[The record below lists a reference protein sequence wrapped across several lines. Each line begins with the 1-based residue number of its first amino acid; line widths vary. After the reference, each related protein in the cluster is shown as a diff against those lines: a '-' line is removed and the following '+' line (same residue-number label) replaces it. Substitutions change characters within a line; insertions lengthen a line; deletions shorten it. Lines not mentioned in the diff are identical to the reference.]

1 MKNCAVNRLMGLIE
15 DPSNEVLKFGEL
27 RFKVLGYSTY
37 NPYLIIA
44 RTADSQVSTVTQ
56 LDGEDA
62 GHVWTIQDLND
73 KQITVEDQ
81 VALLSLSDKYGL
93 KKLYN
98 ARGGIVLNL
107 DDLQYCTGLEYL
119 NTGRE
124 ANYTASPNDKMSG
137 SFKSL
142 ENLPLNTINLASR
155 YITDD
160 ISLIKTM
167 PLVTT
172 LVLSLGSIYTVNTI
186 AQKFPNVLS
195 LNLASEISEVGGT
208 INDLPNKANIQQVIL
223 GSHCRITGDISSLS
237 SCVNLEDFRLMSSQ
251 TTISGRL
258 DDLIETNVFKWS
270 ALKILTLNN
279 TIHYTTAA
287 ADIVDAVIH
296 ANNLSASKDKSHTE
310 NGVTVQR
317 YFAGGTWDAQ

>member
-1 MKNCAVNRLMGLIE
+1 MKNCLVNRLMGSIE
-15 DPSNEVLKFGEL
+15 DPSNEVLKLGEL

-37 NPYLIIA
+37 NPYLAIA
-44 RTADSQVSTVTQ
+44 RTADSQVSIITQ
-56 LDGEDA
+56 LDGVHA
-62 GHVWTIQDLND
+62 GEEWILTNSSERKIQV
-73 KQITVEDQ
+73 QDQ

-93 KKLYN
+93 NKLYN
-98 ARGGIVLNL
+98 SRGGIVLNL

-119 NTGRE
+119 DTGRE

-142 ENLPLNTINLASR
+142 ENLPLNTIVIASR

-167 PLVTT
+167 PLVTKLT
-172 LVLSLGSIYTVNTI
+172 LSLGSVYTIGTI
-186 AQKFPNVLS
+186 AQKFPNVLY
-195 LNLASEISEVGGT
+195 LNLASEISEVRGT
-208 INDLPNKANIQQVIL
+208 INDLPNKANIKQVIF
-223 GSHCRITGDISSLS
+223 GSSVRITGELINLS
-237 SCVNLEDFRLMSSQ
+237 SCVNLEDFRIQSSQ

-258 DDLIETNVFKWS
+258 DDLIENNVFKWS
-270 ALKILTLNN
+270 ALKYLILNN
-279 TIHYTTAA
+279 NIHYTTAA

-296 ANNLSASKDKSHTE
+296 ANSPSELKNKSHTE

>member
-1 MKNCAVNRLMGLIE
+1 MKNCVVTRLMGSIE
-15 DPSNEVLKFGEL
+15 DPSNEILKFGEL

-37 NPYLIIA
+37 NPYLTIA

-56 LDGEDA
+56 LDGE
-62 GHVWTIQDLND
+62 HVGEIWTIQSSDD
-73 KQITVEDQ
+73 KKLTIEDQ

-124 ANYTASPNDKMSG
+124 AAFTASPNDKMLG

-142 ENLPLNTINLASR
+142 ENLPLNTIVIASR

-167 PLVTT
+167 PLVTK
-172 LVLSLGSIYTVNTI
+172 LDISLGSVYTIDTI

-195 LNLASEISEVGGT
+195 LHLASEISEVRGT
-208 INDLPNKANIQQVIL
+208 INDLPNKANIKQVVF
-223 GSHCRITGDISSLS
+223 GSNTRVIGDISSLS
-237 SCVNLEDFRLMSSQ
+237 SCSNLENFVLMSSQ

-258 DDLIETNVFKWS
+258 NDLIENDVLKWS
-270 ALKILTLNN
+270 SLKYLILNN
-279 TIHYTTAA
+279 NIHYTTAA

-296 ANNLSASKDKSHTE
+296 ANDQSALKDKSHIE

-317 YFAGGTWDAQ
+317 YFTGGTWDAQ